1 MWLEP
6 RPGPWC
12 YVPDPTGLESFF
24 LFFLSR
30 LMCLRW
36 SLSASSLHFFA
47 WHVQSTPTFFFTV
60 CKTCKQLLPT
70 ICRPCTVVGVLWSLC
85 VCSHDNCWTNI
96 WLAGSL
102 LTLSWSSSHDCSDY
116 SHDYSESLNSKA
128 ESQRVKLGK
137 KLVPAIRRKSAR
149 VQHREWI
156 PMSAIAFLCVW
167 PRWLFGILPWIHCD
181 KLLFPR
187 CDA

>member
-1 MWLEP
+1 MFQIQQVL
-6 RPGPWC
+6 
-12 YVPDPTGLESFF
+12 S
-24 LFFLSR
+24 LFFFSFLVGYCALDDLFLQAVSTFSLDMSKVPQLS
-30 LMCLRW
+30 C
-36 SLSASSLHFFA
+36 
-47 WHVQSTPTFFFTV
+47 FTV

-181 KLLFPR
+181 KLVFPR